1 MNLRVRN
8 SAVVVVTV
16 LMKSTFGFVATPRG
30 RCRHSPHAPRSAL
43 RRDPRP
49 TAFVTTDAT
58 GGHAAASPPHRGRC
72 WGSRAEVC
80 AQCVRS
86 GEWMLVACGQRFGGS
101 ALRKD
106 PPPATPLRRTRT
118 FPPPPWAPPFR
129 NVLDSGS
136 VSGQPFRTAALP
148 SSQCVWGSSGSLRGF
163 AARLFVALDDRPSS
177 VSDTVY
183 LFPRLLGGV
192 LVASMFWQ

>member
-8 SAVVVVTV
+8 SAVLVVVV
-16 LMKSTFGFVATPRG
+16 LMHLPLGFVATPRG

-49 TAFVTTDAT
+49 TAFVTPDAT
-58 GGHAAASPPHRGRC
+58 GGHTAASPPHRGRC

-106 PPPATPLRRTRT
+106 PPP
-118 FPPPPWAPPFR
+118 PPHSGEQGPFR
-129 NVLDSGS
+129 HLRGPPLSGMS
-136 VSGQPFRTAALP
+136 WTRARSA
-148 SSQCVWGSSGSLRGF
+148 GSLSGRPLCLPRSAFGVP
-163 AARLFVALDDRPSS
+163 RDRSVAL
-177 VSDTVY
+177 
-183 LFPRLLGGV
+183 RL
-192 LVASMFWQ
+192 ASL

>member
-8 SAVVVVTV
+8 SAVLVVVV
-16 LMKSTFGFVATPRG
+16 LMHLPLGFAATPRG

-86 GEWMLVACGQRFGGS
+86 GEWILVACGQRFGCS

-106 PPPATPLRRTRT
+106 PPPRHPTPANKDLSATSVG
-118 FPPPPWAPPFR
+118 PPFPECPGLGLGQR
-129 NVLDSGS
+129 AAFPDGRSAFLAVRLGFLGIAPWLCGS
-136 VSGQPFRTAALP
+136 PLCSA
-148 SSQCVWGSSGSLRGF
+148 
-163 AARLFVALDDRPSS
+163 
-177 VSDTVY
+177 
-183 LFPRLLGGV
+183 
-192 LVASMFWQ
+192 